1 MVKKMTVL
9 CFLILCMPFIAAAG
23 DEIPF
28 AIGEWSP
35 FTGRTLQEYG
45 MASEIVSVVC
55 EKAGI
60 TPKYTFYPWKRAE
73 HHVMQGKAFAT
84 FPFRK
89 TKEREK
95 SFLFSD
101 PVIKSAIGI
110 LRYKGDAGDGFK
122 FESPEDVKGYKVGL
136 TTGDAHTQQ
145 LLDNGARV
153 EATELIDQ
161 SIKKLR
167 SGRLDLVVEERIVTF
182 DAVKR
187 LFPGEIEN
195 FSFHEKNFQDGL
207 SWGVMISRKY
217 PDSTSI
223 MRKFNEGLKT
233 IREDG
238 SLEKIYKK
246 YGL

>member
-1 MVKKMTVL
+1 MVRKIVFF
-9 CFLILCMPFIAAAG
+9 CFLMVCMPLTAAAG
-23 DEIPF
+23 NEVPF

-45 MASEIVSVVC
+45 MAAEIVSVVC
-55 EKAGI
+55 DRAGI
-60 TPKYTFYPWKRAE
+60 TPNYAFYPWKRAE
-73 HHVMQGKAFAT
+73 HHVRQGKAFAT
-84 FPFRK
+84 FPFRR

-95 SFLFSD
+95 DFLFSD
-101 PVIKSAIGI
+101 PVIKSAVGI
-110 LRYKGDAGDGFK
+110 LRHKAHSPKDFK
-122 FESPEDVKGYKVGL
+122 FESPGDVKGYKIGL

-153 EATELIDQ
+153 EATEVIDQ

-187 LFPGEIEN
+187 LFPNEIDKFE
-195 FSFHEKNFQDGL
+195 FYEKNFQDGL
-207 SWGVMISRKY
+207 SWGLMISRKY
-217 PDSTSI
+217 PDGERI
-223 MRKFNEGLKT
+223 MHQFNEALKS
-233 IREDG
+233 IRKDG
-238 SLEKIYKK
+238 TLDKIYKK